1 MAMKNGD
8 KTIFIV
14 SMFFLGTF
22 LGRNKSKKNLKQK
35 TLNPTTNQY
44 LNRLIEFY
52 DSSEMNIIENEFFS
66 LVDFGM
72 SPEYAFMALIKNGEK
87 ND

>member
-1 MAMKNGD
+1 MKNGD
-8 KTIFIV
+8 KTIFVV
-14 SMFFLGTF
+14 SMFFLGAI

-66 LVDFGM
+66 LVDIGM
-72 SPEYAFMALIKNGEK
+72 SPEHAFMSLVKNGEK